1 MNAATQHSFLFSFFP
16 REIAISDTTSFLR
29 REVYSVEGFR
39 RYVKTSLY
47 RLANCYAS
55 IYNTTMDVWVDKL
68 CFDFDAKEDER
79 LKDVFEVVREFVVEL
94 LRKWKIEFV
103 WCFSGRRGFHIHILL
118 KPTTLKPPLARFVV
132 REVQKDLAGGFDFV
146 DSHLIGNIRGL
157 IRVPNTFNHRG
168 GFFCTSLPEEAID
181 WRIDEIFKY
190 AKRQQRVKVLG
201 ERRKSILDFVG
212 GEVRKYVE
220 ERCEGAYPEFH
231 VELNENVV
239 PPPSVLKDFLRPCIF
254 KHIQSENPEHYIR
267 FAFVAELLY
276 AGFTVKEIEAII
288 RSFGWRDYDEEV
300 TRYQVEHITR
310 GKYKPPSCA
319 KLSKYVNCREVCGR
333 RW

>member
-1 MNAATQHSFLFSFFP
+1 MNATIPYNPFLFSFFP
-16 REIAISDTTSFLR
+16 REIAISDNTLFLR
-29 REVYSVEGFR
+29 KEVYSVESFKR
-39 RYVKTSLY
+39 HVKTALY
-47 RLANCYAS
+47 KLANCYTS

-79 LKDVFEVVREFVVEL
+79 LKDVFEVVCEFVEEL
-94 LRKWKIEFV
+94 LKKWKVEFV

-118 KPTTLKPPLARFVV
+118 KPTFLNPPLAKFVV

-157 IRVPNTFNHRG
+157 IRVPNTFNFRG

-181 WRIDEIFKY
+181 WRISEIFKY
-190 AKRQQRVKVLG
+190 SKQQQRVRVLG
-201 ERRKSILDFVG
+201 EKRKNILDFVG
-212 GEVRKYVE
+212 GEVKKYVE
-220 ERCEGAYPEFH
+220 ERRSFPEFH
-231 VELNENVV
+231 VELNESIV
-239 PPPSVLKDFLRPCIF
+239 PPLSVLKDFLRPCIF
-254 KHIQSENPEHYIR
+254 KHIQDENPEHYIR

-288 RSFGWRDYDEEV
+288 RSFRWRDYDEEI
-300 TRYQVEHITR
+300 TKYQVEHIAR

-319 KLSKYVNCREVCGR
+319 KLSEYVCCKEVCGK

>member
-1 MNAATQHSFLFSFFP
+1 MNATTFYNSLLFSFFP
-16 REIAISDTTSFLR
+16 REVAISDTTSFLR
-29 REVYSVEGFR
+29 REVYSIEGFR

-55 IYNTTMDVWVDKL
+55 IYNTTMNVWVDKL
-68 CFDFDAKEDER
+68 CFDFDAKKDER
-79 LKDVFEVVREFVVEL
+79 LKDVFEVVREFVAEL

-118 KPTTLKPPLARFVV
+118 KPITLKPPLARFVV
-132 REVQKDLAGGFDFV
+132 REVQKDLVGGFDFV

-181 WRIDEIFKY
+181 WRIGDIFKY
-190 AKRQQRVKVLG
+190 ARRQQRVKVLG
-201 ERRKSILDFVG
+201 EKRRSILDFIS
-212 GEVRKYVE
+212 GEVKRCVE
-220 ERCEGAYPEFH
+220 RREDFPEFH
-231 VELNENVV
+231 VELDEDVI
-239 PPPSVLKDFLRPCIF
+239 PPLSVLKDFLRPCIF
-254 KHIQSENPEHYIR
+254 KHIQDENPEHYIR

-276 AGFTVKEIEAII
+276 AGFTIKEIEAII
-288 RSFGWRDYDEEV
+288 RSFGWRDYDEEI
-300 TRYQVEHITR
+300 TRYQVEHIAR

-319 KLSKYVNCREVCGR
+319 KLSKIVNCKEVCGK